1 MVVVHALSRELA
13 SNHQKENSMKTIAR
27 IGGLLLFIGA
37 LLPIGLPA
45 AQSNAATGTVTMTVT
60 AAGKKGRTPPAITRD
75 DVQVYQSKE
84 KLQVADWKRGE
95 TLYLAVLIDDSI
107 DTSAAANW
115 NDLKAFMNAQP
126 ATTSIAVA
134 YARNGAAT
142 IAQDFT
148 ADHSK
153 AAKALRLPVGG
164 QGAFSSPYL
173 AMQDLIK
180 RWPAS
185 GDRRSII
192 LISSGIDYFRGNFGP
207 TSPDL
212 DFTIELAQKGNIN
225 IWTIYYPGAGH
236 TSRGFFRVSNAQS
249 NLSQLS
255 DETGAE
261 SYFLGVSAPVSFKSY
276 FDEIQA
282 HLSNQYLLTF
292 PASGGKKGRFDR
304 VRVATEL
311 PRVEFM
317 APSAVFLPASQ

>member
-1 MVVVHALSRELA
+1 
-13 SNHQKENSMKTIAR
+13 MKTTLR
-27 IGGLLLFIGA
+27 IGGLFLLIGA
-37 LLPIGLPA
+37 LMPLELPA
-45 AQSNAATGTVTMTVT
+45 AQFAATTGTVTMTVT
-60 AAGKKGRTPPAITRD
+60 AVGKKGKTPPTITKD
-75 DVQVYQSKE
+75 DVQVYQAKE
-84 KLQVADWKRGE
+84 RLQVADWKRGE

-107 DTSAAANW
+107 DSAAAINW
-115 NDLKAFMNAQP
+115 GDLKAFMNAQP

-134 YARNGAAT
+134 YARNGAAM

-148 ADHSK
+148 TDHAL

-180 RWPAS
+180 RWPSS

-212 DFTIELAQKGNIN
+212 DSTMELAQKGNIN

-236 TSRGFFRVSNAQS
+236 TSRGFFRISNAQS

-261 SYFLGVSAPVSFKSY
+261 SYFLGVRAPVAFKPY
-276 FDEIQA
+276 FDEIQG

-304 VRVATEL
+304 IRVGTEL
-311 PRVEFM
+311 PGVELM
-317 APSAVFLPASQ
+317 APSEVFLPASQ